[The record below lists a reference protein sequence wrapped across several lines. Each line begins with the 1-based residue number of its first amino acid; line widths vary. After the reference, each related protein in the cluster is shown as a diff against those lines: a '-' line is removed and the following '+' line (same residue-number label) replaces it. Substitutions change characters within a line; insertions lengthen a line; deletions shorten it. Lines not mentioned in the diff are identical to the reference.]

1 MAVQATNI
9 RLASA
14 KFNGFNLHVSKRVCP
29 TPPNGISNL
38 AVMCT
43 YELNASPD
51 STLFK
56 LLPFS
61 SHQTVSMTSERASA
75 DSMVMMFHCHS
86 ESVLVLEGRAVP
98 ALEWQHNA
106 QIDPMA
112 GHILSNGVW
121 KLEDTCVENGG
132 ELLRWAPKTYRLKHF
147 GTNKYLRLVEVSKKP
162 KGPARKSFAH
172 DFMEMLKPGVKIIHG
187 SRGVGH
193 VLQIVR
199 DANKPIHVRFEDGEV
214 HRYSQQSAAS
224 KFKLPEEHDASWHEN
239 GASSVAVLESDCD
252 TPGCIWALH
261 NISSRQK
268 EEDVSP
274 FAHLHLYNVQTKH
287 WLGHLDGANSVVGIA
302 RMQDSDAI
310 QILTVGT
317 TYVRKLLSVRNSVRY
332 WHFACGDPCAF
343 RRNSFLFVCRFSL

>member
-1 MAVQATNI
+1 
-9 RLASA
+9 
-14 KFNGFNLHVSKRVCP
+14 
-29 TPPNGISNL
+29 
-38 AVMCT
+38 MCT

-61 SHQTVSMTSERASA
+61 SYQTVSMTLERASA
-75 DSMVMMFHCHS
+75 DSMVQLYHCHS

-98 ALEWQHNA
+98 SLEWQQNA
-106 QIDPMA
+106 HVDPMA
-112 GHILSNGVW
+112 GHILSHGVW
-121 KLEDTCVENGG
+121 KLEDTCIENGG

-147 GTNKYLRLVEVSKKP
+147 GTNKYLRLVEVNKRP
-162 KGPARKSFAH
+162 KGPARRSFAH
-172 DFMEMLKPGVKIIHG
+172 DFIDLLKPGVKIIHA

-193 VLQIVR
+193 VFHIVR
-199 DANKPIHVRFEDGEV
+199 GAAKPIHIRYEDGEV

-224 KFKLPEEHDASWHEN
+224 KIKLAEDHEASWHEN
-239 GASSVAVLESDCD
+239 GAASLAVLESDCD
-252 TPGCIWALH
+252 LPGCIWALQ

-268 EEDVSP
+268 EEDVSYC
-274 FAHLHLYNVQTKH
+274 AHLHLYNVQTKH
-287 WLGHLDGANSVVGIA
+287 WLGHLDGTSSTSVVGMA

-332 WHFACGDPCAF
+332 ELLQ
-343 RRNSFLFVCRFSL
+343 FLNY